1 MSITASIQHPKTCPS
16 CGMALVFPEWSESAD
31 GEKTIHIWLCLGC
44 GNEFETTDGS
54 IKEKPSDTELVQ
66 MFLPN
71 LLVA

>member
-1 MSITASIQHPKTCPS
+1 MSIATSIQHPKTCTS
-16 CGMALVFPEWSESAD
+16 CGMALAFPEWSESVD
-31 GEKTIHIWLCLGC
+31 GDTTIHIWHCLGC

-54 IKEKPSDTELVQ
+54 INEKPSDTELVQ